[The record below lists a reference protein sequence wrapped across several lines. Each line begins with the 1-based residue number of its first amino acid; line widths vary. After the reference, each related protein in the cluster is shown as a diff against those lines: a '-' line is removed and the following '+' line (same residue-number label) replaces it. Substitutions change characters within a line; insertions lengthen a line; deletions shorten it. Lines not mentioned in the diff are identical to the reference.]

1 MMAFGRIYELGIDVK
16 PNSSWAYGMY
26 NNARESGS
34 VHGQWKVTEMWE
46 KN

>member
-1 MMAFGRIYELGIDVK
+1 MMAFGRIYELGIEVK

-34 VHGQWKVTEMWE
+34 VHGQWKVAEMWE